1 MTPFFN
7 AFDQLFWEMD
17 TYVMG
22 PITDYFFPFVYS
34 FELGAAVLDALD
46 TEVLVALTMFS
57 LGASMVLL
65 AEMVT
70 VFIEDVVSL
79 AGRAKSTLDKSSKF
93 KSLITRMSPT
103 TKPSTSRFPL
113 FRQLLSLT
121 SVFK

>member
-1 MTPFFN
+1 
-7 AFDQLFWEMD
+7 
-17 TYVMG
+17 MG
-22 PITDYFFPFVYS
+22 PITDYFFPFIYS

-70 VFIEDVVSL
+70 VFVEDVVSL
-79 AGRAKSTLDKSSKF
+79 AGRAKTTLDKSSKF

-103 TKPSTSRFPL
+103 TKTSSNRFPL